1 MDIRNLNKKFGSFS
15 VIDKISLLF
24 PNSGIHSIIGPNGAG
39 KSTLLNLIYGDLKA
53 DDGKILYND
62 IDLLKKEK
70 YQRISLGIGRTY
82 QTPMLI
88 TENSVIDNCLIAD
101 LGSKKNNFFSLF
113 SKKKIVDKAYKK
125 INATLTSLNIAHK
138 KDFLVDELTHGEKK
152 LLEIAMLLIS
162 DCNVL
167 LLDEPLA
174 GVDKI
179 ESDFIVNIICE
190 LSKSKLI
197 LLVEHDLEVVLNI
210 SNSVSVMNNGQ
221 LIISSDPK
229 SVKNNTLVN
238 QIYFDKANEK

>member
-1 MDIRNLNKKFGSFS
+1 
-15 VIDKISLLF
+15 
-24 PNSGIHSIIGPNGAG
+24 
-39 KSTLLNLIYGDLKA
+39 
-53 DDGKILYND
+53 
-62 IDLLKKEK
+62 
-70 YQRISLGIGRTY
+70 
-82 QTPMLI
+82 
-88 TENSVIDNCLIAD
+88 
-101 LGSKKNNFFSLF
+101 
-113 SKKKIVDKAYKK
+113 
-125 INATLTSLNIAHK
+125 
-138 KDFLVDELTHGEKK
+138 
-152 LLEIAMLLIS
+152 
-162 DCNVL
+162 VL